1 MGNFFTSSRDLGEW
15 IRRQNSP
22 DGAARK
28 IIAVIGENNE
38 QDIIETCRKIY
49 RNDKNAEDV
58 LYKILA
64 SYNITEPRETGEANM
79 SKENSSDEKGLK
91 KEAQAVMRQDSLY
104 GNLPMKVCPKL
115 PKQSAGQQLI
125 STYNCRTYCL
135 DSMVLDENPDKVYC
149 LEAIWRR
156 HIMDKFAREFKDKNG
171 KWVGGYINERF
182 QAFHDDG
189 GNQMQLANGEKSR
202 QPRPHEWSVERRMEE
217 QRGNKTKS
225 IVLNASVCEK
235 LSKTASN
242 EEAVNMFL
250 DAIEMHSDGL
260 SDEDA
265 IGQLAEHYNKP
276 IDKTASVYYAA
287 LKKIKAESQNAILYS
302 YDNSGVVKKA
312 QNVPFAP
319 NTSWVTTRET
329 PVSLNGKMVNLPAQ
343 TPVVALP
350 KSDRQGNPVFHA
362 ADGELANQEFT
373 IQNLNAGA
381 LESIDD
387 LRNGEKIQ
395 DAANEVGLNEEVIS
409 EDPNI
414 PENEF
419 AIDNTS
425 NK

>member
-1 MGNFFTSSRDLGEW
+1 MASFFTSSADLGEW
-15 IRRQNSP
+15 IRSQNSS

-28 IIAVIGENNE
+28 IIAVVGENNE

-49 RNDKNAEDV
+49 GGDKNAEDV

-64 SYNITEPRETGEANM
+64 SYNVTEPREANM
-79 SKENSSDEKGLK
+79 SNINSSSEKGLK

-104 GNLPMKVCPKL
+104 GNLPMRICPKL

-135 DSMVLDENPDKVYC
+135 DSMTLDENPNEVYC

-182 QAFHDDG
+182 QTFHDDG
-189 GNQMQLANGEKSR
+189 GNQMQLANGERSR

-225 IVLNASVCEK
+225 IVLNASACEK
-235 LSKTASN
+235 ISKTASN
-242 EEAVNMFL
+242 DATTNIFL

-265 IGQLAEHYNKP
+265 ISQLAEHYNKP

-287 LKKIKAESQNAILYS
+287 LKKIKAESQNKTLYS
-302 YDNSGVVKKA
+302 YDNSGVTKEA
-312 QNVPFAP
+312 QNMPFAP

-329 PVSLNGKMVNLPAQ
+329 PVSLNGQMVNLPAQ
-343 TPVVALP
+343 TPIVALP
-350 KSDRQGNPVFHA
+350 KTDKQGNPVFHA
-362 ADGELANQEFT
+362 ADGEWANKEFT
-373 IQNLNAGA
+373 IQNLGAGA
-381 LESIDD
+381 LESLDD
-387 LRNGEKIQ
+387 LKSGDKIQ
-395 DAANEVGLNEEVIS
+395 DAAEEVGLNDQTQSPEVAAPK
-409 EDPNI
+409 D
-414 PENEF
+414 EF
-419 AIDNTS
+419 PIDSTS
-425 NK
+425 NKQ